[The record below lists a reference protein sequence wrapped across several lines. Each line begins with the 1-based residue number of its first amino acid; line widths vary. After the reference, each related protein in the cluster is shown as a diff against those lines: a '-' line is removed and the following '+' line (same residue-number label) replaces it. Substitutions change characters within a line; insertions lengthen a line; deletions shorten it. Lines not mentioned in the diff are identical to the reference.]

1 MSPALP
7 RGTAAYPDGK
17 SALAGLPPRRRAA
30 SREPKLAVEFVRFVL
45 FDVGRAID
53 LKKAASVL
61 PGRTDSRAVKRR
73 NTPASLTLPR
83 TLCVSLEKDA
93 FGSPSPAAYEGAE
106 ATAKL
111 FDEGVIS
118 LSVRIRLNAGLSELH
133 SLERRTFLLG
143 GKNCTV
149 DQFVEERFRE
159 LHERLGP
166 AIVREDTSDA
176 PCEREDYT
184 AYCVSDWG
192 RGSPDAFVA
201 RHGRVLAS
209 LLEGE
214 PEPQDLHDH
223 QVRKSLANPFSY
235 GAEDLAIF
243 DLDHCIIMDRS
254 RDWEDILLIAEH
266 ANYQLLELRV
276 LDRLLD
282 HWLEDAEKDL
292 RAFYAKS
299 RGRRGRKARIRA
311 LPAKFARLQGLR
323 LEALFI
329 LENLENSAKIIGDYF
344 LGQIYVHLGR
354 VFSVEGWTRSVERRL
369 EALQNI
375 YEIVKS
381 DKNERTMLVL
391 EIIFIVVC
399 IAFPILQILQVMLS
413 P

>member
-1 MSPALP
+1 MKPD
-7 RGTAAYPDGK
+7 RG
-17 SALAGLPPRRRAA
+17 
-30 SREPKLAVEFVRFVL
+30 PKLSVEYVRFVL
-45 FDVGRAID
+45 FDVGRSID
-53 LKKAASVL
+53 LKKAAAVL
-61 PGRTDSRAVKRR
+61 PGRADSKAVKRR
-73 NTPASLTLPR
+73 NTPASLTLPK

-93 FGSPSPAAYEGAE
+93 FGSPSPAAFEGLE

-118 LSVRIRLNAGLSELH
+118 LSVRIRLTAGLSELH
-133 SLERRTFLLG
+133 GLERRTFLLG
-143 GKNCTV
+143 GRDRTV
-149 DQFVEERFRE
+149 DQFIEERFRE
-159 LHERLGP
+159 LHERLAP
-166 AIVREDTSDA
+166 AIVRDEEGNA
-176 PCEREDYT
+176 EPERETYT

-192 RGSPDAFVA
+192 RGSPDSFLAKNNRA
-201 RHGRVLAS
+201 LAS

-214 PEPQDLHDH
+214 PETQDLHDL
-223 QVRKSLANPFSY
+223 QVRKSLANPFAY
-235 GAEDLAIF
+235 GSEDLAIF
-243 DLDHCIIMDRS
+243 DLDHCVILDRS
-254 RDWEDILLIAEH
+254 RDWEDILLIVEH

-292 RAFYAKS
+292 RAFYSQS

-344 LGQIYVHLGR
+344 LGQIYLHLGR

-369 EALQNI
+369 EALQSV

-381 DKNERTMLVL
+381 DKNERTMIVL
-391 EIIFIVVC
+391 EIIFIIVC
-399 IAFPILQILQVMLS
+399 IAFPILQILQVMLA

>member
-1 MSPALP
+1 MK
-7 RGTAAYPDGK
+7 TARP
-17 SALAGLPPRRRAA
+17 AA
-30 SREPKLAVEFVRFVL
+30 SAGTPSGAAAQAGPAGRRKPAARGPRLAVEYVRFVL
-45 FDVGRAID
+45 FDVGRSID
-53 LKKAASVL
+53 LKKASAVL
-61 PGRTDSRAVKRR
+61 PGRADSKAVKRR
-73 NTPASLTLPR
+73 NTPASLTLPK
-83 TLCVSLEKDA
+83 TLCISLEKDA
-93 FGSPSPAAYEGAE
+93 FGSPSPSAYEGLE

-118 LSVRIRLNAGLSELH
+118 LSVRIRLSSGLSELH
-133 SLERRTFLLG
+133 ALERRTFLLG
-143 GKNCTV
+143 GRDRTV
-149 DQFVEERFRE
+149 DQFIEERFRE

-166 AIVREDTSDA
+166 AISREDGGNA
-176 PCEREDYT
+176 EPERETYT
-184 AYCVSDWG
+184 AYCISDWG

-201 RHGRVLAS
+201 KHNRALAS

-214 PEPQDLHDH
+214 PETQDLHDL
-223 QVRKSLANPFSY
+223 QVRKSLANPFAY

-243 DLDHCIIMDRS
+243 DLDHCVILDRS
-254 RDWEDILLIAEH
+254 RDWEDILLIVEH

-292 RAFYAKS
+292 RAFYSQS

-344 LGQIYVHLGR
+344 LGQIYLHLGR
-354 VFSVEGWTRSVERRL
+354 IFSVEGWTRSVERRL
-369 EALQNI
+369 GALQSV

-381 DKNERTMLVL
+381 DKNERTMIVL
-391 EIIFIVVC
+391 EIVFIIVC

>member
-1 MSPALP
+1 MSPV
-7 RGTAAYPDGK
+7 RTAPSGAVRLD
-17 SALAGLPPRRRAA
+17 AAGLSGGAADRRPRR
-30 SREPKLAVEFVRFVL
+30 EPTLAVEYVRFVL
-45 FDVGRAID
+45 FDVGRSID
-53 LKKAASVL
+53 LKKASSVL
-61 PGRTDSRAVKRR
+61 PGRTDSKAVKRR
-73 NTPASLTLPR
+73 NTPASLTLPK
-83 TLCVSLEKDA
+83 TLCVSLERDA

-111 FDEGVIS
+111 YDEGVIS
-118 LSVRIRLNAGLSELH
+118 LSVRIRLTAKLSELH
-133 SLERRTFLLG
+133 SLERRAFSLS
-143 GKNCTV
+143 GKTCTV
-149 DQFVEERFRE
+149 DQFIEERFRD

-166 AIVREDTSDA
+166 AISRDEESGTA
-176 PCEREDYT
+176 PERETYT
-184 AYCVSDWG
+184 AYCISDWG
-192 RGSPDAFVA
+192 RGSPDSFVA
-201 RHGRVLAS
+201 RHGRALAS

-214 PEPQDLHDH
+214 PEPQDLHDA

-243 DLDHCIIMDRS
+243 DLDHCVVLDRS

-292 RAFYAKS
+292 RAFYSQS
-299 RGRRGRKARIRA
+299 RGRRSRKARIRA
-311 LPAKFARLQGLR
+311 LPVKFARLQGLR

-354 VFSVEGWTRSVERRL
+354 IFSVEGWTRSVDRRL
-369 EALQNI
+369 GALQNI

-381 DKNERTMLVL
+381 DKSERTMIVL
-391 EIIFIVVC
+391 EIVFIIVC
-399 IAFPILQILQVMLS
+399 IAFPILQILQVMLL

>member
-1 MSPALP
+1 ME
-7 RGTAAYPDGK
+7 Y
-17 SALAGLPPRRRAA
+17 
-30 SREPKLAVEFVRFVL
+30 VRFVL

-53 LKKAASVL
+53 LTKAAAVL
-61 PGRTDSRAVKRR
+61 PGRTDSKAVKRR
-73 NTPASLTLPR
+73 NTPASLTLPK
-83 TLCVSLEKDA
+83 TVCVSLERDA
-93 FGSPSPAAYEGAE
+93 FGSPSPAAYAGAE

-118 LSVRIRLNAGLSELH
+118 LAVRVRLSAGLSELH
-133 SLERRTFLLG
+133 DLERRTFPLG
-143 GKNCTV
+143 GRECTV
-149 DQFVEERFRE
+149 DQFIEERFRE

-166 AIVREDTSDA
+166 AIAREDPAGT
-176 PCEREDYT
+176 PPEREYYT
-184 AYCVSDWG
+184 AYCISDWG
-192 RGSPDAFVA
+192 RGSPDSFVA
-201 RHGRVLAS
+201 RNGRTLAA

-214 PEPQDLHDH
+214 TESQNLHDA
-223 QVRKSLANPFSY
+223 QIRKSLANPFSY

-243 DLDHCIIMDRS
+243 DLDHCVILDRS

-292 RAFYAKS
+292 RAFYTKT

-369 EALQNI
+369 GALQNV

-381 DKNERTMLVL
+381 DKSERTMIVL